1 LDVVVSKS
9 ASVLEL
15 LSCKDEALLIWR
27 DAFFVLDLSLYR
39 LDGVSAFDVKSDG
52 LASQGLYEDLHTTT
66 ETEYEMEG

>member
-1 LDVVVSKS
+1 MDVVVSKS

-15 LSCKDEALLIWR
+15 LSGKDEALLIWR

-52 LASQGLYEDLHTTT
+52 LASQGLDEDLHTTT